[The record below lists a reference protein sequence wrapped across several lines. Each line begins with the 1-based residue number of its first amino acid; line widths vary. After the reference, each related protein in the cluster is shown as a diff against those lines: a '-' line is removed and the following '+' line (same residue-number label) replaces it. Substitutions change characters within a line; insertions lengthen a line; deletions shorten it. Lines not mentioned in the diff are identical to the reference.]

1 MGRVLRLLLVVL
13 VGCTHTEWQAEM
25 HRPGERVRLDQQ
37 APFLKV
43 HLRDGEVFALAE
55 WGFDETARVVYGEGV
70 RYDAERRV
78 VGRGAHRIP
87 IDRVALLETNRPRSV
102 VNTGAVVLGV
112 VSGLSLGVNVFCA
125 ASPKTCYGSCP
136 TFYTDD
142 GRGPAL
148 QAEGFSG
155 AVARALEETDVDA
168 MPGARAVGGRVE
180 VVMRNEAAETHAVRS
195 VRLVAVPRPEGRRV
209 VRAGASYFAL
219 RSRAAPGAC
228 RGSDRDCT
236 ADVAAADGRED
247 APRVDPTDL
256 GAQETLTVSFAGSAG
271 RRGLV
276 VTARNS
282 LVGTFVFYRFLGW
295 LGLDAGALF
304 AALER
309 DDPRRGRI
317 LDAMRVGR
325 SLARIRVEARAPG
338 GPWLAAGEHDELGP
352 IARETALVPLP
363 EGLPDGPVEVRLT
376 MTRGF
381 WKLDELALAEIEP
394 APGAAVFE
402 PSVVLR
408 RGRPDPAALA
418 SLRDP
423 ERHLLTSP
431 GDAYTLVYEAPGG
444 DDAELFLES
453 RGYYVEW
460 VREEWLADQDAAAAA
475 SFLADPRAALRSMAP
490 DYARIEPGVEEQ
502 FWRTRVGERP

>member
-1 MGRVLRLLLVVL
+1 MGRALRLLLVVL
-13 VGCTHTEWQAEM
+13 MGCSHTEWQARL
-25 HRPGERVRLDQQ
+25 HPPGERAQLDRE

-43 HLRDGEVFALAE
+43 HLRNGEVFALEE
-55 WGFDETARVVYGEGV
+55 WNFEEATRVVFGNGI
-70 RYDAERRV
+70 RYDTERHAL
-78 VGRGAHRIP
+78 GRGWHRIP
-87 IDRVALLETNRPRSV
+87 LDRVALLETNRPRRV
-102 VNTGAVVLGV
+102 ANAGPVVLGV
-112 VSGLSLGVNVFCA
+112 VSGLSLGVNVICA

-136 TFYTDD
+136 TFYADD
-142 GRGPAL
+142 GRGLAL

-168 MPGARAVGGRVE
+168 MPGARVVGGRVE

-195 VRLVAVPRPEGRRV
+195 VRLVAVPRPGGHRV

-219 RSRAAPGAC
+219 RSRAAPETC

-236 ADVAAADGRED
+236 AGVAAADGRED

-256 GAQETLTVSFAGSAG
+256 GAQETLTLSFAGSAG

-276 VTARNS
+276 FTARNS

-309 DDPRRGRI
+309 NDPSRERV
-317 LDAMRVGR
+317 LDAMRLGR

-376 MTRGF
+376 LTRGF

-394 APGAAVFE
+394 APGAATIE
-402 PSVVLR
+402 PSAVLR
-408 RGRPDPAALA
+408 RGRPDEAALA

-431 GDAYTLVYEAPGG
+431 GDAYTLVYEAPGA
-444 DDAELFLES
+444 DDSELFVES
-453 RGYYVEW
+453 RGYYLEW
-460 VREEWLADQDAAAAA
+460 VRQEWLPDQDAAAAA
-475 SFLADPRAALRSMAP
+475 RFLADPRAALRGMAA